1 MGRLTRDPEVRYTTT
16 GKVCTQFTLA
26 VNRGAKDADG
36 NYLADFVPVVAWGK
50 TAEICGDKLAK
61 GRRAAVEGRLQIRN
75 YDDKNGGRHWITE
88 VIASGVEIVDW
99 GEKAAAPE
107 SCMDGFAQPDPKF
120 DEEIP
125 F

>member
-26 VNRGAKDADG
+26 VNRGTKDADG

-61 GRRAAVEGRLQIRN
+61 GRRAAVEGRLRAAL
-75 YDDKNGGRHWITE
+75 DNGSYR
-88 VIASGVEIVDW
+88 
-99 GEKAAAPE
+99 
-107 SCMDGFAQPDPKF
+107 QRR
-120 DEEIP
+120 
-125 F
+125 